1 MALWVIFFVIQNIS
15 VNLNPRLLA
24 SYFIKTSYMISPT
37 FSNFVQ
43 TAHHLSTTCPF
54 LLNDIMGLN
63 LLSLGTVP
71 CCVFYATRHQ
81 I

>member
-1 MALWVIFFVIQNIS
+1 MALWAIFFAIQNIS
-15 VNLNPRLLA
+15 VNLNPRLLVP
-24 SYFIKTSYMISPT
+24 YFIKTSYMISPT

-54 LLNDIMGLN
+54 LLNDILDLN
-63 LLSLGTVP
+63 LLSLGTVR
-71 CCVFYATRHQ
+71 CGVFYVTRHQ